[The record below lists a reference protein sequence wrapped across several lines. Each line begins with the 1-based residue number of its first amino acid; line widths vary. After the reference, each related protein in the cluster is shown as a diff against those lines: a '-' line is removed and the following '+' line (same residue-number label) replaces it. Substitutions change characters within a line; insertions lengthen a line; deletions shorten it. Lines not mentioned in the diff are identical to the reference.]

1 LFSHLLVILGNYFE
15 KNFKTLAFRFHQF
28 RGLPGAP
35 GPVPMFRNIAADLG
49 PPPPPPPPPMAPGGF
64 AAAERPKTRLR
75 QLFPETWIF
84 QNILHSNSGEV
95 TYEAKAPDTITSWI
109 ASAFAINE
117 QSGLG
122 VAPSTAKLKVFRP
135 FFIRL
140 NLPYSVKRGEKF
152 ALQVLVFN
160 YLENEQDVTVT
171 LKYYDGVGFSFLQK
185 DGSIKKNKMDKNY
198 NVRLV
203 SVPGGVS
210 KAVYFPIVPNKIG
223 NIKLSVVASGA
234 QAGDA
239 IEIPLK
245 VEPEG
250 YRVDRNVPI
259 VFDLSQ
265 PDAAKNDTLTSRTVA
280 LEFPNDVVED
290 SRSAKVDIIGDIM
303 GPVLANIENLV
314 QMPFGCG
321 EQNMLNFVPNIV
333 VLKYLKA
340 TQRETSTLEAKALRY
355 MEQGYQRELNYKRD
369 DHSFSAFGQ
378 SDSHGSTWLT
388 AFVTKSF
395 KQASS
400 FIFID
405 STVIQNAIAFLN
417 SKQTPSGAF
426 AEHGEVHHKDMQGGA
441 KDGGYGLTAYVLVAL
456 LENGVNN
463 EMAVEYLE
471 NNLDSVSND
480 SYSLAVATYALHL
493 AKSDKAPEALKML
506 EDLQVQESDG
516 GIHWSAK
523 PNDETPAKQE
533 SIKYFYQPPPVDVE
547 MTSYALLTYMTM
559 NKTEKGLPIVR
570 WLSGQRN
577 ANGGFSSTQDTVM
590 ALQALGAYAEKAYS
604 PNLSM
609 EFFVESGN
617 ENHNFSITNQNAIVL
632 QSYEITDLDSS
643 IKIHASGHGVAF
655 AQVQYTY
662 YRQNMRDNTPFFCT
676 KELKEQKSG
685 NRMELNLCCN
695 YTIFGERSNMAVA
708 EVQALSGYQF
718 DNEEID
724 KLTNIEDLQRV
735 ELDKDDTRMNIYFN
749 ALDENPICLSLY
761 SNAIY
766 QIADQKPA
774 QIRLYDYYNPEQQL
788 KSDYSTRQTRS
799 LADSCPDCWPEA
811 NSDETSSTNLQ
822 SNGGSSSSQRSSTN
836 RASRTS

>member
-1 LFSHLLVILGNYFE
+1 MYAMRSMGAPEMLTPDRNYFSD
-15 KNFKTLAFRFHQF
+15 T
-28 RGLPGAP
+28 P
-35 GPVPMFRNIAADLG
+35 AA
-49 PPPPPPPPPMAPGGF
+49 
-64 AAAERPKTRLR
+64 
-75 QLFPETWIF
+75 
-84 QNILHSNSGEV
+84 
-95 TYEAKAPDTITSWI
+95 
-109 ASAFAINE
+109 
-117 QSGLG
+117 
-122 VAPSTAKLKVFRP
+122 
-135 FFIRL
+135 
-140 NLPYSVKRGEKF
+140 
-152 ALQVLVFN
+152 
-160 YLENEQDVTVT
+160 
-171 LKYYDGVGFSFLQK
+171 
-185 DGSIKKNKMDKNY
+185 
-198 NVRLV
+198 
-203 SVPGGVS
+203 
-210 KAVYFPIVPNKIG
+210 
-223 NIKLSVVASGA
+223 
-234 QAGDA
+234 
-239 IEIPLK
+239 
-245 VEPEG
+245 
-250 YRVDRNVPI
+250 
-259 VFDLSQ
+259 
-265 PDAAKNDTLTSRTVA
+265 
-280 LEFPNDVVED
+280 
-290 SRSAKVDIIGDIM
+290 
-303 GPVLANIENLV
+303 
-314 QMPFGCG
+314 
-321 EQNMLNFVPNIV
+321 
-333 VLKYLKA
+333 
-340 TQRETSTLEAKALRY
+340 
-355 MEQGYQRELNYKRD
+355 
-369 DHSFSAFGQ
+369 
-378 SDSHGSTWLT
+378 DSHGSTWLS

-405 STVIQNAIAFLN
+405 SAVIQNAIAFLN
-417 SKQTPSGAF
+417 SKQTPAGSF

-463 EMAVEYLE
+463 PMAVEYLE
-471 NNLDSVSND
+471 NNLDNASND

-493 AKSDKAPEALKML
+493 AKSDKASEALKML

-523 PNDETPAKQE
+523 SADETSPSKQDS

-559 NKTEKGLPIVR
+559 NNTEKGLPIVR

-609 EFFVESGN
+609 EFFIESGN

-632 QSYEITDLDSS
+632 QSYEITNLESS

-695 YTIFGERSNMAVA
+695 YTVFGERSNMAVA
-708 EVQALSGYQF
+708 EIQ
-718 DNEEID
+718 
-724 KLTNIEDLQRV
+724 DLQRV

-799 LADSCPDCWPEA
+799 LAESCPDCWPEA
-811 NSDETSSTNLQ
+811 NADETSSTNLQ
-822 SNGGSSSSQRSSTN
+822 SNGGSSSQIRSTN
-836 RASRTS
+836 RASRVFCELNFFMLFVSVILFVLTLARF